1 MITEFKIFEK
11 KVEKKWYINII
22 NNDLVKSMYN
32 QLKSLNIKGY
42 YYPFKDEMF
51 VIIHITKEEE
61 KLIPIEKWLE
71 SDYIEKRTFAREND
85 SINIE
90 KWLKEYPRIKKAK
103 KYNI

>member
-1 MITEFKIFEK
+1 
-11 KVEKKWYINII
+11 
-22 NNDLVKSMYN
+22 
-32 QLKSLNIKGY
+32 
-42 YYPFKDEMF
+42 MF

-71 SDYIEKRTFAREND
+71 SDYIEKRTFATEND